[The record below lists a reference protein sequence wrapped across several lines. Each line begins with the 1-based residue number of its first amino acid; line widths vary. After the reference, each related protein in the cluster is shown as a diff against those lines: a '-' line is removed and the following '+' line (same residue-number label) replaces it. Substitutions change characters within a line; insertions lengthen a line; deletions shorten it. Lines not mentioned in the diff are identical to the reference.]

1 MSDQQHDAVLTQ
13 REREVLALVGRG
25 LTNQE
30 IAEQLFTSTS
40 TVKLCLHRAC
50 VKMKARNRAQ
60 AVILAMKRGL
70 LGAQEL
76 YSLEELAELL
86 AALGP
91 EAIET
96 VTTLLKERVG
106 LDRLPTPIEQSAP
119 RPDDR
124 PAAFQSPLTP
134 DRQSAPASTA

>member
-1 MSDQQHDAVLTQ
+1 MLERRQDIVLTQ
-13 REREVLALVGRG
+13 RERQVLALVGRG

-40 TVKLCLHRAC
+40 TVKLCLHQAC

-60 AVILAMKRGL
+60 AVIFAMKRGL

-76 YSLEELAELL
+76 YSLDELVDLL
-86 AALGP
+86 ASLGP

-96 VTTLLKERVG
+96 VVQLLKRKLEQMQ
-106 LDRLPTPIEQSAP
+106 LPSV
-119 RPDDR
+119 
-124 PAAFQSPLTP
+124 
-134 DRQSAPASTA
+134 

>member
-1 MSDQQHDAVLTQ
+1 MSDQKHDAALTQ

-30 IAEQLFTSTS
+30 IAERLFTSRS

-96 VTTLLKERVG
+96 VAALLKRRVVAEG
-106 LDRLPTPIEQSAP
+106 LHTGVQRSPLEPS
-119 RPDDR
+119 DR
-124 PAAFQSPLTP
+124 PSILRPPAPP
-134 DRQSAPASTA
+134 DRQSAPASTS